1 MCAAIAHLYTYVYK
15 NKRSVLHFIQ
25 LYKRGVQLHTEGTLF
40 DGFGGEPMFA
50 ALKRTQRPGQQGAH

>member
-1 MCAAIAHLYTYVYK
+1 MCALDTQMYTCVYK

-40 DGFGGEPMFA
+40 DGFGGEPVFA
-50 ALKRTQRPGQQGAH
+50 VLDLTQRPG